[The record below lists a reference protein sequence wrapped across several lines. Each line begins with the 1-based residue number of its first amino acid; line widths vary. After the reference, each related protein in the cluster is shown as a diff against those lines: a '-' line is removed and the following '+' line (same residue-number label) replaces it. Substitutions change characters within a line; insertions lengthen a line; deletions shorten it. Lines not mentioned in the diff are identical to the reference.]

1 MKQLLS
7 TREVAK
13 VLGVNEKMVYSLITE
28 KGLPATKVTGKW
40 LFPAHLVEQW
50 LENNTVNHP
59 ERAGGAVQ
67 PGGGVLVLAGSND
80 LLLDKAMGLFADLN
94 PGHIAAFANLGSLGG
109 IRAMREGLCH
119 MAASHLM
126 EGDPGADHAAEPAL
140 ASADTRSETRGDNRS
155 GRGGGKAVRDY
166 NFSHAR
172 RELEEA
178 PAVVNFCIREQGY
191 LVAPGNPSAVRD
203 AGDIVRKGLRVV
215 NRPLGTGTRLLFD
228 TELARVGA
236 DPARIPGYGI
246 EVRRHLDAGIEVLA
260 GRAAAAPGIRAVA
273 GLLGLGFV
281 PVQRERF
288 DLLVPRARYFD
299 RGVQLFLGMLV
310 DARFRAL
317 ADGFE
322 GYDLA
327 KAGRVVFPGDAP

>member
-80 LLLDKAMGLFADLN
+80 LLLDKAMGLFGDLN

-126 EGDPGADHAAEPAL
+126 EGGPGADHAAEPAF
-140 ASADTRSETRGDNRS
+140 ASGDTRSDTRGDNRS
-155 GRGGGKAVRDY
+155 GRGGGKGARDY

-191 LVAPGNPSAVRD
+191 LVAPGNPNAVRD

-260 GRAAAAPGIRAVA
+260 GRADAAPGIRAVA

>member
-1 MKQLLS
+1 VKQLLS

-59 ERAGGAVQ
+59 ERSGGTMQ
-67 PGGGVLVLAGSND
+67 PGGGVLVVAGSND
-80 LLLDKAMGLFADLN
+80 LLLDKALGLFADLN

-109 IRAMREGLCH
+109 LRAMREGLCH

-126 EGDPGADHAAEPAL
+126 EGGPGHAAEPARPE
-140 ASADTRSETRGDNRS
+140 AAQTGAVPSATG
-155 GRGGGKAVRDY
+155 GAGGGGGKSGRDY
-166 NFSHAR
+166 NFGHAR
-172 RELEEA
+172 RELDEA

-191 LVAPGNPSAVRD
+191 LVVPGNPNAVRD

-228 TELARVGA
+228 TELSRTGA
-236 DPARIPGYGI
+236 DPTRIPGYGT

-260 GRAAAAPGIRAVA
+260 GRADAAPGIRAVA

-322 GYDLA
+322 GYDLSR
-327 KAGRVVFPGDAP
+327 AGREVFPGDAP

>member
-59 ERAGGAVQ
+59 ERAGGTVQ

-109 IRAMREGLCH
+109 LRAMREGLCH

-126 EGDPGADHAAEPAL
+126 EGGPGHAAEPAATAGPGA
-140 ASADTRSETRGDNRS
+140 ASPDAARTSTGGN
-155 GRGGGKAVRDY
+155 GGKSSRDY
-166 NFSHAR
+166 NFGHAR
-172 RELEEA
+172 QELEEA

-191 LVAPGNPSAVRD
+191 LVAPGNPNAVRD

-228 TELARVGA
+228 TELSRVGA
-236 DPARIPGYGI
+236 DPLRIPGYGT

-260 GRAAAAPGIRAVA
+260 GRADAAPGIRAVA

-322 GYDLA
+322 GYDLSRS
-327 KAGRVVFPGDAP
+327 GRVVFPGDAP

>member
-1 MKQLLS
+1 
-7 TREVAK
+7 
-13 VLGVNEKMVYSLITE
+13 
-28 KGLPATKVTGKW
+28 
-40 LFPAHLVEQW
+40 
-50 LENNTVNHP
+50 
-59 ERAGGAVQ
+59 
-67 PGGGVLVLAGSND
+67 SND

-109 IRAMREGLCH
+109 LRAMREGLCH

-126 EGDPGADHAAEPAL
+126 EGGPGHAAEPAATAGPGA
-140 ASADTRSETRGDNRS
+140 ASPDAARTSTGGN
-155 GRGGGKAVRDY
+155 GGKSSRDY
-166 NFSHAR
+166 NFGHAR
-172 RELEEA
+172 QELEEA

-191 LVAPGNPSAVRD
+191 LVAPGNPNAVRD

-228 TELARVGA
+228 TELSRVGA
-236 DPARIPGYGI
+236 DPLRIPGYGT

-260 GRAAAAPGIRAVA
+260 GRADAAPGIRAVA

-322 GYDLA
+322 GYDLSRS
-327 KAGRVVFPGDAP
+327 GRVVFPGDAP

>member
-126 EGDPGADHAAEPAL
+126 EGGPGADHAAEPAV
-140 ASADTRSETRGDNRS
+140 ASGDTRSETQGDNRS
-155 GRGGGKAVRDY
+155 GRGGGKAARDY
-166 NFSHAR
+166 NFGHAR

-228 TELARVGA
+228 TELSRVGA

-260 GRAAAAPGIRAVA
+260 GRADAAPGIRAVA

-322 GYDLA
+322 GYDLSR
-327 KAGRVVFPGDAP
+327 AGRVVFPGDAP

>member
-1 MKQLLS
+1 MKQLFS
-7 TREVAK
+7 TREVAG
-13 VLGVNEKMVYSLITE
+13 VLGVNEKMIYSLITE

-40 LFPAHLVEQW
+40 LFPAHLLELW

-59 ERAGGAVQ
+59 ERSEGSIP
-67 PGGGVLVLAGSND
+67 PGGGVVVVAGSND
-80 LLLDKAMGLFADLN
+80 LLLDKALALFSDLN
-94 PGHIAAFANLGSLGG
+94 PGHVAAFANLGSLGG
-109 IRAMREGLCH
+109 LRAMRQGLCH
-119 MAASHLM
+119 MAASHLL
-126 EGDPGADHAAEPAL
+126 EGD
-140 ASADTRSETRGDNRS
+140 S
-155 GRGGGKAVRDY
+155 GRAANHTGPETDPTSATARQDRKPGRDY
-166 NFSHAR
+166 NFAHAR
-172 RELEEA
+172 RELEET

-191 LVAPGNPSAVRD
+191 LVAPGNPGAVRD
-203 AGDIVRKGLRVV
+203 AGDIARKGLRVV
-215 NRPLGTGTRLLFD
+215 NRPPGTGTRLLFD
-228 TELARVGA
+228 TELSRVGA
-236 DPARIPGYGI
+236 DPARIPGYTI

-260 GRAAAAPGIRAVA
+260 GRADAAPGIRAVA

-327 KAGRVVFPGDAP
+327 RAGRVVFPGDAP

>member
-59 ERAGGAVQ
+59 ERTGGTVQ
-67 PGGGVLVLAGSND
+67 PGGGVLVVAGSND
-80 LLLDKAMGLFADLN
+80 LLLDKALGLFADLN

-126 EGDPGADHAAEPAL
+126 EGGPGADHAAGHAAADPAP
-140 ASADTRSETRGDNRS
+140 GD
-155 GRGGGKAVRDY
+155 GRGEGKGGKSARDY
-166 NFSHAR
+166 NFGHAR

-191 LVAPGNPSAVRD
+191 LVAPGNPNAVRD
-203 AGDIVRKGLRVV
+203 AGDIARKGLRVV

-228 TELARVGA
+228 TELSRVGA

-260 GRAAAAPGIRAVA
+260 GRADAAPGIRAVA

>member
-109 IRAMREGLCH
+109 LRAMREGLCH

-126 EGDPGADHAAEPAL
+126 EGGPGHAAEPA
-140 ASADTRSETRGDNRS
+140 
-155 GRGGGKAVRDY
+155 
-166 NFSHAR
+166 
-172 RELEEA
+172 A
-178 PAVVNFCIREQGY
+178 P
-191 LVAPGNPSAVRD
+191 
-203 AGDIVRKGLRVV
+203 
-215 NRPLGTGTRLLFD
+215 
-228 TELARVGA
+228 
-236 DPARIPGYGI
+236 
-246 EVRRHLDAGIEVLA
+246 
-260 GRAAAAPGIRAVA
+260 
-273 GLLGLGFV
+273 
-281 PVQRERF
+281 
-288 DLLVPRARYFD
+288 
-299 RGVQLFLGMLV
+299 
-310 DARFRAL
+310 
-317 ADGFE
+317 
-322 GYDLA
+322 
-327 KAGRVVFPGDAP
+327 

>member
-126 EGDPGADHAAEPAL
+126 EGGPGADHAAEPAA
-140 ASADTRSETRGDNRS
+140 ASGDSRGESRS
-155 GRGGGKAVRDY
+155 GGGGGKSARDY
-166 NFSHAR
+166 NFGHAR

-191 LVAPGNPSAVRD
+191 LVAPGNPNAVRD
-203 AGDIVRKGLRVV
+203 AGDIARKGLRVV

-228 TELARVGA
+228 TELSRVGA
-236 DPARIPGYGI
+236 DPARIPGYGT

-260 GRAAAAPGIRAVA
+260 GRADAAPGIRAVA